1 MNIEQDFLGIE
12 YDMIYVIHTWFA
24 RLEIIYSECNQNF
37 GSTYAYKILWG
48 GGERERESIKDSCKL

>member
-48 GGERERESIKDSCKL
+48 GGVRGVRPFRGDYEH